1 MLEHLFATLTWE
13 TEDKM
18 SSDEDACSVGTLDGL
33 DTGLIAVPPL
43 DTLKTAV
50 ARALYTVLHE
60 EEGALRELLEVV
72 E

>member
-1 MLEHLFATLTWE
+1 MLEHLFATFTWE
-13 TEDKM
+13 AEDEM

-33 DTGLIAVPPL
+33 DTGLIAMTTL

-60 EEGALRELLEVV
+60 EEGTLGELLEVV